1 MADEEQKI
9 ELGDLVR
16 YNNALRFLTSVG
28 GNDPTGIVKEI
39 KGKNWVIV
47 QWADSV
53 TLDEHVD
60 DLILISKR
68 SR

>member
-1 MADEEQKI
+1 MVDEEQKI

-16 YNNALRFLTSVG
+16 YDNALRFLTSVG
-28 GNDPTGIVKEI
+28 GNDPAGIIKEI

-47 QWADSV
+47 QWADGV
-53 TLDEHVD
+53 ILDEHVD
-60 DLILISKR
+60 DLILVSKR